1 MVSTNVVLKKIL
13 EYNKAWRISV
23 SPAFEKWR
31 QEDQDQP
38 ELHSVTLLQK
48 ILSKWLINVIHIA
61 TYM

>member
-1 MVSTNVVLKKIL
+1 MVITNVVLKKNL
-13 EYNKAWRISV
+13 EYNKAWCISV

-48 ILSKWLINVIHIA
+48 IFSKWLINILFV
-61 TYM
+61 